1 MKFHYMGKFNG
12 DPESLPS
19 REHEEGYVPYREPD
33 EKKLM
38 IVMNIIALVIT
49 LPLVIAVSAVS
60 ARISGSSG
68 FLSICLALIAFMV
81 SIFPHEVLHA
91 LCFKE
96 DVYMYTYLSK
106 GACFVVG
113 PELMSK
119 SRFIFMCMLPNLV
132 FGFLPFIIWCIF
144 PSLTFLGYLGALAIG
159 AGGGDYMNVFN
170 TITQVPNGAK
180 VYMHGMNSF
189 WVDVKKEE

>member
-12 DPESLPS
+12 DPESLPA

-33 EKKLM
+33 QKKLM
-38 IVMNIIALVIT
+38 IIINIIALIIT
-49 LPLVIAVSAVS
+49 VPLVIAVSFVS
-60 ARISGSSG
+60 GLNGYS
-68 FLSICLALIAFMV
+68 FLTIWPALIAFMV
-81 SIFPHEVLHA
+81 SIFPHEFLHG

-132 FGFLPFIIWCIF
+132 FGFLPFIIWCF
-144 PSLTFLGYLGALAIG
+144 SPNLTFLGYFGAMAIG

-170 TITQVPNGAK
+170 TIKQVPNGAK

-189 WVDVKKEE
+189 WIKK

>member
-19 REHEEGYVPYREPD
+19 REHEEGYVPYREPG

-38 IVMNIIALVIT
+38 LIMNIFAFAISV
-49 LPLVIAVSAVS
+49 PLVFAVSFVS
-60 ARISGSSG
+60 ARSGKVD
-68 FLSICLALIAFMV
+68 FLSLMIGLIAFML
-81 SIFPHEVLHA
+81 SIFPHEVLHG

-119 SRFIFMCMLPNLV
+119 SRFIFMSMLPNLV
-132 FGFLPFIIWCIF
+132 FGFLPFIVWCIF

-189 WVDVKKEE
+189 WIDGKKEK